1 MTTPEERFRL
11 VQILTQQFVDDER
24 VQVFVKEFLLEAM
37 FEYDP
42 RWDEDDP
49 EYERWYDESAA
60 EMRRILKDVS
70 AKLAFDPEKVR
81 AAE

>member
-11 VQILTQQFVDDER
+11 VQILTQQFIDDER
-24 VQVFVKEFLLEAM
+24 VQVFVREFLLEEK
-37 FEYDP
+37 FEKDP

-49 EYERWYDESAA
+49 EYGRWYDESAQ

-70 AKLAFDPEKVR
+70 AMLAFDPTQVR
-81 AAE
+81 T